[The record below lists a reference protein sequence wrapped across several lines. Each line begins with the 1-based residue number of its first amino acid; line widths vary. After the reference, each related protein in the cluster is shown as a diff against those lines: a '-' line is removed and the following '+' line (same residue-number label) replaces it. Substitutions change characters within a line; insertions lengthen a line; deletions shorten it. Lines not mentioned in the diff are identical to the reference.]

1 MLPSNTDNTSSQKP
15 KELQKQIEE
24 LKQAASKTISSPEG
38 FAPHY
43 LPSQIEDLTGLIQE
57 TDETIETLSGN
68 TYEIGSFAR
77 VILSS
82 DVETA
87 PELYNKLL
95 IEYNVSH
102 KNRSQTVVGDQLKKT
117 LEQGYTL
124 SQIRDMLKSTDNP
137 DDVTDSEFVQL
148 LWDLRGKDES

>member
-1 MLPSNTDNTSSQKP
+1 MLPSNTDDNSSQLSE
-15 KELQKQIEE
+15 ELQQQITE
-24 LKQAASKTISSPEG
+24 LKQAAAKTVSSPEG

-43 LPSQIEDLTGLIQE
+43 LPSQIEELTGLIQD

-87 PELYNKLL
+87 PELYNKILM
-95 IEYNVSH
+95 EYNVSH

-117 LEQGYTL
+117 FEEGYTL
-124 SQIRDMLKSTDNP
+124 KQIREQLNSADNP
-137 DDVTDSEFVQL
+137 EEISDAEFVQL
-148 LWDLRGKDES
+148 LWKLRGKESD